1 MGWWI
6 VYIKP
11 IIMIEIGTTS
21 GYCNKM
27 VATKEFLRSR
37 NVPENLSIPVYSEDY
52 INESKSPT

>member
-1 MGWWI
+1 
-6 VYIKP
+6 
-11 IIMIEIGTTS
+11 
-21 GYCNKM
+21 M